1 LQQTQPSFAEN
12 DDCRQVNLLD
22 RAQARSSLAQSAGR
36 RRSRPDRCRRQ
47 ASLAMTRW
55 RPPAPR
61 STAIITREGFEK
73 LKSELDHLWHT
84 LRPEVVKAL
93 AAAAA
98 EGDRSENA
106 EYTYRKKQLGE
117 IDRRVRYLSKRIP
130 ALKVAE
136 GAPADRLS
144 VFFGALIELENL
156 ASGET
161 LRYRIVGPDET
172 DAKLGW
178 ISIDSPLARAV
189 LKKKLDEEFEAELP
203 GGRTR
208 FALIGVD
215 YPDA

>member
-1 LQQTQPSFAEN
+1 MS
-12 DDCRQVNLLD
+12 
-22 RAQARSSLAQSAGR
+22 
-36 RRSRPDRCRRQ
+36 
-47 ASLAMTRW
+47 RW
-55 RPPAPR
+55 RPPSPS

-130 ALKVAE
+130 SLKVAE
-136 GAPADRLS
+136 GAPADRTM
-144 VFFGALIELENL
+144 VFFGARIELENVD
-156 ASGET
+156 SGET
-161 LRYRIVGPDET
+161 VIYRIVGPDET
-172 DAKLGW
+172 DARAGW
-178 ISIDSPLARAV
+178 ISIDSPMARAV
-189 LKKKLDEEFEAELP
+189 LKKRVDDEFEAELP

-208 FALIGVD
+208 FAIVSVE
-215 YPDA
+215 Y